1 MNERQKEAM
10 KAAKVLLLSNLA
22 MVAYKMGD
30 EKKCIKH
37 CTEALEIDPD
47 CVKCL
52 FRRGMLYSKRGGRG
66 FSQDFAKAK
75 ADFTH
80 GLRVDPSN
88 SQLRKEAAL
97 LQKRVAAHKAKERKA
112 FGGKLLK

>member
-37 CTEALEIDPD
+37 CTEALEIDTD

-75 ADFTH
+75 ADFAH
-80 GLRVDPSN
+80 LARILPN